1 MESQQTPLN
10 DLELPQELQEEIEQF
25 TTTIEELIDMKENID
40 FFMIHLAEH
49 RDPRGI
55 ICLAILVAHRQRN
68 HLLDV
73 LAYLTPRVTQIMERT
88 DATNTSTP
96 QP

>member
-1 MESQQTPLN
+1 MESQQN
-10 DLELPQELQEEIEQF
+10 HQGNQELPQELQEEIDQF
-25 TTTIEELIDMKENID
+25 TATVEELIDIEENID

-49 RDPRGI
+49 QDPRGI
-55 ICLAILVAHRQRN
+55 IRLTLLITHRRRN
-68 HLLDV
+68 HLLAV
-73 LAYLTPRVTQIMERT
+73 LAYLTPRVTLITERT